1 MFAIMRVEKRQKQA
15 VFGLQMEANRT
26 KETHEKGRNF
36 DKSEVDW
43 ERTKLNQYFKGLHCE
58 NWSEAI
64 SQELQKAGVKEKK
77 NSVLLIDGLYTA
89 SPEWFADKERNS
101 PEVNS
106 FFSDC
111 LRFHQKHYGTVIN
124 AVVHW
129 DESGAPHLH
138 CCSVPLIQDARGA
151 RLSAKELLGNRE
163 AYRNRQDQFY
173 EQVAKSRGFERG
185 ERSDPKHK
193 KKHLS
198 VQDYKKQQNEAQISA
213 QERLL
218 SSGKAEYD
226 QLQKE
231 LTESF
236 TELSTM
242 KQELATIQQEK
253 ENLLKFKELL
263 TKETFPEVEK
273 ALLQEFVNTHSV
285 NSNKGYKKPI
295 RDFYED
301 FVQGK
306 FINFAQ
312 DFPEANELLNN
323 FKSYRDN
330 NEIPVHDI
338 NEIEWER

>member
-26 KETHEKGRNF
+26 KEAHEKGRNF

-64 SQELQKAGVKEKK
+64 EQELQKAGVKAKK

-89 SPEWFADKERNS
+89 SPDFFADKERNS
-101 PEVNS
+101 PEVNK

-138 CCSVPLIQDARGA
+138 CCSVPIIRDDRGA

-198 VQDYKKQQNEAQISA
+198 VQDYKIKTKNAQISA

-218 SSGKAEYD
+218 DESKAEYS
-226 QLQKE
+226 QLQKK
-231 LTESF
+231 LTESVS
-236 TELSTM
+236 ELATV

-253 ENLLKFKELL
+253 ENLLKLKEML

-273 ALLQEFVNTHSV
+273 ALLQEFVNTHTV
-285 NSNKGYKKPI
+285 NSSKGYQKPI

-301 FVQGK
+301 FVQSK
-306 FINFAQ
+306 FISFEQ
-312 DFPEANELLNN
+312 DFPEANELLNS
-323 FKSYRDN
+323 FRSYRD
-330 NEIPVHDI
+330 EHETPIHDI
-338 NEIEWER
+338 DELEWEH